1 MTCENCRLDAKIQKF
16 NLEFMEKHKDHPY
29 KIPLSL
35 EEGEGHDGCKG
46 CTCQHLPVGSVEFL
60 GSNPSRSIG

>member
-1 MTCENCRLDAKIQKF
+1 MICEPCQIGAGVQKANILIAEGRLARNFTTI
-16 NLEFMEKHKDHPY
+16 LLP
-29 KIPLSL
+29 
-35 EEGEGHDGCKG
+35 GEGHDGCKG

>member
-1 MTCENCRLDAKIQKF
+1 MTCNKCRFDAAVQKG
-16 NLEFMEKHKDHPY
+16 NLAERAKDPQA
-29 KIPLSL
+29 IIFVI

-60 GSNPSRSIG
+60 GSNPSRSV